1 MSSLCRGPPA
11 ESRGRTFIGAHGSS
25 TRGSIP
31 LSCSRR
37 FPVFGSRHGTQTHC
51 QKWRRCM
58 ARKDVSNKN
67 FESAMEEIEQVVEQ
81 IESGELSLEESL
93 AAYEKGVGLV
103 KFCYQKLN
111 EVEKRIEFLIKDKE
125 GKLQLKVLENLPA
138 EDKDRDG
145 RSRTQ
150 PYAT

>member
-1 MSSLCRGPPA
+1 
-11 ESRGRTFIGAHGSS
+11 
-25 TRGSIP
+25 
-31 LSCSRR
+31 
-37 FPVFGSRHGTQTHC
+37 
-51 QKWRRCM
+51 M

-111 EVEKRIEFLIKDKE
+111 EVEKRIEVLVKDKE

-138 EDKDRDG
+138 EDNDDD
-145 RSRTQ
+145 
-150 PYAT
+150 